1 MCLLKLRNNV
11 LNDIYILITYGVIFM
26 FYYNE
31 RLMLARKK
39 RDLTQNELSQRLGL
53 KQQQYPKYQKGIN
66 VMPITYLYNAWIVL
80 NISVNYNSLSN
91 ITFSYHIY
99 FIFL

>member
-1 MCLLKLRNNV
+1 
-11 LNDIYILITYGVIFM
+11 M

-53 KQQQYPKYQKGIN
+53 KQQQYPKYKKGIN

-80 NISVNYNSLSN
+80 NISVNYILGLSDEMN
-91 ITFSYHIY
+91 IRSI
-99 FIFL
+99 IKEL

>member
-1 MCLLKLRNNV
+1 
-11 LNDIYILITYGVIFM
+11 M

-53 KQQQYPKYQKGIN
+53 KQQQYEKYKK
-66 VMPITYLYNAWIVL
+66 VLKKYNDIKMFRWV
-80 NISVNYNSLSN
+80 SN
-91 ITFSYHIY
+91 
-99 FIFL
+99 

>member
-1 MCLLKLRNNV
+1 MGLLKLRNNV

-39 RDLTQNELSQRLGL
+39 TRFNPKWVKPTTWTKITTIPKIQKRHKCHAHYLSL
-53 KQQQYPKYQKGIN
+53 
-66 VMPITYLYNAWIVL
+66 
-80 NISVNYNSLSN
+80 
-91 ITFSYHIY
+91 
-99 FIFL
+99 

>member
-1 MCLLKLRNNV
+1 MGLLKLRNNV

-53 KQQQYPKYQKGIN
+53 NNNNTQNTKK
-66 VMPITYLYNAWIVL
+66 A
-80 NISVNYNSLSN
+80 
-91 ITFSYHIY
+91 
-99 FIFL
+99 

>member
-1 MCLLKLRNNV
+1 
-11 LNDIYILITYGVIFM
+11 M

-53 KQQQYPKYQKGIN
+53 KQQQYEKYKKGIN
-66 VMPITYLYNAWIVL
+66 AMPITYLYNAWIVL
-80 NISVNYNSLSN
+80 NISANYILGLSDEMN
-91 ITFSYHIY
+91 IRSI
-99 FIFL
+99 IKEL

>member
-1 MCLLKLRNNV
+1 
-11 LNDIYILITYGVIFM
+11 M

-53 KQQQYPKYQKGIN
+53 KQQQYEKYKKGIN

-80 NISVNYNSLSN
+80 NISANYILGLSDEMN
-91 ITFSYHIY
+91 IRSI
-99 FIFL
+99 IKKL

>member
-1 MCLLKLRNNV
+1 
-11 LNDIYILITYGVIFM
+11 M

-53 KQQQYPKYQKGIN
+53 KQQQYEKYKKGIN

-80 NISVNYNSLSN
+80 NISANYILGLSDEMD
-91 ITFSYHIY
+91 IRSI
-99 FIFL
+99 IKKL

>member
-1 MCLLKLRNNV
+1 M
-11 LNDIYILITYGVIFM
+11 IFM

-53 KQQQYPKYQKGIN
+53 KQQQYEKYKKGIN

-80 NISVNYNSLSN
+80 NISANYILGLSDEMN
-91 ITFSYHIY
+91 IRSI
-99 FIFL
+99 IKKL

>member
-1 MCLLKLRNNV
+1 MGLLKLRNNV

-53 KQQQYPKYQKGIN
+53 K
-66 VMPITYLYNAWIVL
+66 
-80 NISVNYNSLSN
+80 
-91 ITFSYHIY
+91 
-99 FIFL
+99 

>member
-1 MCLLKLRNNV
+1 
-11 LNDIYILITYGVIFM
+11 M

-53 KQQQYPKYQKGIN
+53 KQQQYEKYKKGIN

-80 NISVNYNSLSN
+80 NISANYILGLSDEMN
-91 ITFSYHIY
+91 IRSI
-99 FIFL
+99 IKEL